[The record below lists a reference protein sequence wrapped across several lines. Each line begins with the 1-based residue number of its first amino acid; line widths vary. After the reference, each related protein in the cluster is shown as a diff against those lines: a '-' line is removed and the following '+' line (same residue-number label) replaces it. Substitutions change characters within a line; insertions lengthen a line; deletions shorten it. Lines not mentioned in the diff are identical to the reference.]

1 VSAARLVDLLAAA
14 RAEGCCFEQAWPSSI
29 LAAAADAPSWHR
41 EQWLTAFNATRE
53 AWRAGY
59 DREAAP
65 RRQRAVLALLDPDE
79 REPVVDAEPMAA

>member
-1 VSAARLVDLLAAA
+1 MSAARLVELLAAA
-14 RAEGCCFEQAWPSSI
+14 RAEGRCFQQAWPSAT
-29 LAAAADAPSWHR
+29 LAAVADAPSWQR
-41 EQWLTAFNATRE
+41 EQWMAAFNATRE

-79 REPVVDAEPMAA
+79 REPVVDADRVAA